1 MLPEKAEEG
10 GNEYLYGEHEGVMT
24 NLELEEKI
32 AKGDERVLSPRS
44 IVMIQ
49 CVGSRNEERNYC
61 SRICCSH
68 SIKNALRLKE
78 LRLDRPWNRSLPK
91 DARSSPKGSG
101 ACLQRLWCMCRDM
114 PLQCSF
120 F

>member
-1 MLPEKAEEG
+1 MLPEKPKEA
-10 GNEYLYGEHEGVMT
+10 GNEYLYSEDEGVMT

-32 AKGDERVLSPRS
+32 AEGDERVLSARS

-78 LRLDRPWNRSLPK
+78 LRLDRPWDRSSPRA
-91 DARSSPKGSG
+91 ARSSPKGSRAWAPYMEEG
-101 ACLQRLWCMCRDM
+101 QK
-114 PLQCSF
+114 
-120 F
+120 